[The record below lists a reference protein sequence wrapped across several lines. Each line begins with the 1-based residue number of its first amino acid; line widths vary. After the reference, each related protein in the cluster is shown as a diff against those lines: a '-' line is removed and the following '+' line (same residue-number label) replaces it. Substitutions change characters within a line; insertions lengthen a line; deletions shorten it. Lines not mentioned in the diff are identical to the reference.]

1 MITMKSKYLIN
12 VKNLSVSFGNNII
25 LNNINLHL
33 SKKESLVII
42 GKSGSGKSVLLKCLM
57 GLIKPDLGSIEIDGI
72 NIIKTN
78 RINKENALKNIGV
91 TFQNGALFDSLT
103 VWENITFKDTRFFG
117 FDRKAAKEKALSI
130 IQNLELDE
138 KILELYPSELSGGMQ
153 KRVAIARA
161 ICDEPQVLFFD
172 EPTSGLD
179 PITGKIIND
188 LIYKTVKKLG
198 VSAITITHDISS
210 ISDLASRVILLDNNK
225 ISWSGKPND
234 MKSSKNNIV
243 KQFLNNQ

>member
-57 GLIKPDLGSIEIDGI
+57 GLIKPNLGSIEIDGI

>member
-1 MITMKSKYLIN
+1 MKKKKLIN
-12 VKNLSVSFGNNII
+12 VKNLSISFGNNII
-25 LNNINLHL
+25 LNNINLYL

-57 GLIKPDLGSIEIDGI
+57 GLLKPNFGSIEINGI
-72 NIIKTN
+72 DIVKSN
-78 RINKENALKNIGV
+78 RTDKENALKNIGV

-103 VWENITFKDTRFFG
+103 VLENITFRETRFFG
-117 FDRKAAKEKALSI
+117 FDKKLAKERALSI
-130 IQNLELDE
+130 IQNLELD
-138 KILELYPSELSGGMQ
+138 KNILELYPSELSGGMQ

-179 PITGKIIND
+179 PITGKVINN
-188 LIYKTVKKLG
+188 LIQKTVKQLG

-210 ISDLASRVILLDNNK
+210 IENLASRVILLDNNR
-225 ISWSGKPND
+225 IAWSGKPDD
-234 MKSSKNNIV
+234 MNKSENNIV
-243 KQFLNNQ
+243 KEFLKNQ

>member
-1 MITMKSKYLIN
+1 MKTKNLID

-25 LNNINLHL
+25 LNKINLHL

-57 GLIKPDLGSIEIDGI
+57 GLLKPNLGSIKIDGV
-72 NIIKTN
+72 NIVNTN
-78 RINKENALKNIGV
+78 RMDKENALKNIGV

-103 VWENITFKDTRFFG
+103 VWENITFKETRFFG
-117 FDRKAAKEKALSI
+117 FDKTAAKEKALSI
-130 IQNLELDE
+130 IQNLELD
-138 KILELYPSELSGGMQ
+138 KNILELYPSELSGGMQ

-161 ICDEPQVLFFD
+161 ICDQPQVLFFD

-188 LIYKTVKKLG
+188 LIHKTVKKLG

-210 ISDLASRVILLDNNK
+210 INNLASRVILLDNNK
-225 ISWSGKPND
+225 IAWSGKPND
-234 MKSSKNNIV
+234 MNKSKNSTV
-243 KQFLNNQ
+243 MQFLINK

>member
-1 MITMKSKYLIN
+1 MMKKKLIN

-33 SKKESLVII
+33 AKKESLVII

-57 GLIKPDLGSIEIDGI
+57 GLLKPNLGSIEINGI
-72 NIIKTN
+72 DIVKTK

-103 VWENITFKDTRFFG
+103 VLENITFRETRFFG
-117 FDRKAAKEKALSI
+117 FDKKLAKERALSI
-130 IQNLELDE
+130 IQNLELD
-138 KILELYPSELSGGMQ
+138 KNILELYPSELSGGMQ

-161 ICDEPQVLFFD
+161 ICDEPQILFFD

-179 PITGKIIND
+179 PITGKVINN
-188 LIYKTVKKLG
+188 LIQKTVKQLG

-210 ISDLASRVILLDNNK
+210 IENLASRVILLDNNR
-225 ISWSGKPND
+225 IAWSGKPDD
-234 MKSSKNNIV
+234 MNKSENNIV
-243 KQFLNNQ
+243 KEFLKNQ

>member
-1 MITMKSKYLIN
+1 MKTKKLIN

-25 LNNINLHL
+25 LNNINFYL

-57 GLIKPDLGSIEIDGI
+57 GLLKPNVGSIEINGV
-72 NIIKTN
+72 NIVNTN
-78 RINKENALKNIGV
+78 RIDKENALKNIGV

-103 VWENITFKDTRFFG
+103 VWENITFKKTRFLG
-117 FDRKAAKEKALSI
+117 FDKSEAKKKALSI
-130 IQNLELDE
+130 IQNLELDK

-161 ICDEPQVLFFD
+161 ICDQPQVLFFD

-179 PITGKIIND
+179 PITGKVIND
-188 LIYKTVKKLG
+188 LINKTVKKLE

-210 ISDLASRVILLDNNK
+210 INNLASRVILLDNNK
-225 ISWSGKPND
+225 IAWSGKPNE
-234 MKSSKNNIV
+234 MNKSKNNIV
-243 KQFLNNQ
+243 KQFLINR

>member
-1 MITMKSKYLIN
+1 MKTKNLIN
-12 VKNLSVSFGNNII
+12 VKNLSVSFGNNMI

-33 SKKESLVII
+33 SQKESLVII

-57 GLIKPDLGSIEIDGI
+57 GLLKPDLGSVEIDGI
-72 NIIKTN
+72 NIVKTN
-78 RINKENALKNIGV
+78 RIDKENALKNIGV

-117 FDRKAAKEKALSI
+117 FDRNAAKEKALSI
-130 IQNLELDE
+130 IRNLELDE

-161 ICDEPQVLFFD
+161 ICDKPQILFFD

-210 ISDLASRVILLDNNK
+210 INNLASRVILLDNNK
-225 ISWSGKPND
+225 ISWSGKPNK
-234 MKSSKNNIV
+234 MKISKNNV
-243 KQFLNNQ
+243 VQQFLNNQ

>member
-1 MITMKSKYLIN
+1 MGEEKLIN
-12 VKNLSVSFGNNII
+12 VKNLSVSFGNNVI
-25 LNNINLHL
+25 LNDINLHL

-57 GLIKPDLGSIEIDGI
+57 GLLKPNLGSIEINGI
-72 NIIKTN
+72 DIVKSN
-78 RINKENALKNIGV
+78 RINKENALKDIGV

-103 VWENITFKDTRFFG
+103 VWENITFKETRFFG
-117 FDRKAAKEKALSI
+117 FNKKLAKDRALSI

-138 KILELYPSELSGGMQ
+138 NILELYPSEISGGMQ

-161 ICDEPQVLFFD
+161 ICDQPQVLFFD

-179 PITGKIIND
+179 PITGKVIND
-188 LIYKTVKKLG
+188 LIQKTVKKLG

-210 ISDLASRVILLDNNK
+210 INNFANRVILLENNK
-225 ISWSGKPND
+225 ISWSGNPND
-234 MKSSKNNIV
+234 MIKSKNNIV
-243 KQFLNNQ
+243 KQFLKNQ

>member
-1 MITMKSKYLIN
+1 MANKKLIN

-57 GLIKPDLGSIEIDGI
+57 GLLKPNLGSIEINGI
-72 NIIKTN
+72 DIVKSN
-78 RINKENALKNIGV
+78 RINKENALKDIGV

-103 VWENITFKDTRFFG
+103 VWENITFKETRFFG
-117 FDRKAAKEKALSI
+117 FNKKLAKERALSI
-130 IQNLELDE
+130 IQNLELDRN
-138 KILELYPSELSGGMQ
+138 ILELYPSELSGGMQ
-153 KRVAIARA
+153 KRVAIGRA
-161 ICDEPQVLFFD
+161 ICDQPQVLFFD

-179 PITGKIIND
+179 PITGKVIND
-188 LIYKTVKKLG
+188 LIQKTVKKLG

-210 ISDLASRVILLDNNK
+210 INNLASRVILLDNNK

-234 MKSSKNNIV
+234 MDKSKNNIV
-243 KQFLNNQ
+243 KEFLINQ